1 MRWAVLVV
9 TLASASIGCSHTRQ
23 LEQQVHVISE
33 DANGVGVDHG
43 SGTGG
48 SGVEAYCNEL
58 QRQCFQKCWDRKPS
72 ISSIK
77 KGSAMHHHHCTQI
90 CREEF
95 MRCIEKQEEAERQD
109 SSQKE
114 KLHFPT
120 MDVALVWLREHKSEV
135 AIGTV
140 VIIAGVVAAPYV
152 ITIAAG
158 GALVLAPL

>member
-1 MRWAVLVV
+1 
-9 TLASASIGCSHTRQ
+9 
-23 LEQQVHVISE
+23 
-33 DANGVGVDHG
+33 
-43 SGTGG
+43 
-48 SGVEAYCNEL
+48 
-58 QRQCFQKCWDRKPS
+58 
-72 ISSIK
+72 
-77 KGSAMHHHHCTQI
+77 
-90 CREEF
+90 

-120 MDVALVWLREHKSEV
+120 MDAALVWLREHKAEV